1 MNFLAACFEIIADRV
16 VVPRLTLMAVLA
28 TCLFGQT
35 HAAADLGK
43 AVAAADLDPANCY
56 RVRDL
61 EIVQE
66 DVRFYLTA
74 GYLIFGKPV
83 NGAPITAVFSADTE
97 DGDAE
102 VLLLPPNRAER
113 RSLAGYTG
121 SPTLDEHFT
130 NAVFLFTEPQARGLA
145 EQIRAKGEAKS
156 SPETGALMKDQWSR
170 VVADLT
176 GSFESLFV
184 LDLISGPPPG
194 RGFFEA
200 IIQGKTLGNFDIGI
214 GGRAPEQVRA
224 GQLKTRDS
232 RDYFDTW
239 TSFVSQSQRASAPAP
254 PEEEIL
260 SYRTEA
266 TLDAALVLHCVTR
279 IHVRTTADSRL
290 VLPFDLSS
298 QMRPTAAKVDGAPA
312 EVYERDPLRETAVQ
326 RAENELVLVI
336 PPQPLAP
343 GSEHEIEIRHEGKVV
358 VDAGHQVYF
367 VGARGSWYPGR
378 GSQFSTY
385 DVTYRYPKNL
395 DLVSAG
401 QVTEDRTEDDMR
413 ITRRVTSS
421 RLRTL
426 GFNLGV
432 YQRKSL
438 ERGATQIEVFA
449 NSEVEDALRDRPAE
463 PPPPAPHP
471 PVIPNPRRPASTVTS
486 IDIPVPQVVN
496 PASQLTRVADDI
508 AAAFDFYRTRF
519 GEPPINRLE
528 VSPVPGRFGQ
538 GFGGMIYLS
547 TLSYLP
553 VSARPLSQMPEWQQL
568 FFGEFLRAHE
578 VAHQWW
584 GNIVTTDNY
593 RHEWL
598 MESLAN
604 YSALMFM
611 ESRDGPRT
619 MTGMLDEYRRQLMT
633 KGPDGRIAE
642 AEGPVVEGRRLEN
655 SNNPNAWSAVAYG
668 KGSWIIHMLRQRMG
682 DAAFVKM
689 LAELRRRYEWKTVDT
704 EEFRLLCAE
713 FLPPH
718 SADPKL
724 ENFFDQWVYGTG
736 IPALKLTYSVK
747 GKPGAWKLTGTITQS
762 DVPDNFSANVPVEI
776 QTGLGKKTVRLVETG
791 ADPATFSVPVAAANA
806 KAVLDPAGTILRR

>member
-1 MNFLAACFEIIADRV
+1 MVA
-16 VVPRLTLMAVLA
+16 PRLTVLAVLA
-28 TCLFGQT
+28 TGLFAQAHT
-35 HAAADLGK
+35 AADLSR
-43 AVAAADLDPANCY
+43 AVAGADLDAANCY

-61 EIVQE
+61 EIVE
-66 DVRFYLTA
+66 DNVRFYLTA
-74 GYLIFGKPV
+74 GFLIFGKPV
-83 NGAPITAVFSADTE
+83 NGAPVTAVFSADT
-97 DGDAE
+97 DAGDAE
-102 VLLLPPNRAER
+102 VLLLPPSRAER
-113 RSLAGYTG
+113 RSMADYTG

-130 NAVFLFTEPQARGLA
+130 NAVFLFTEPEARGLA
-145 EQIRAKGEAKS
+145 AQIRAKGEAKN
-156 SPETGALMKDQWSR
+156 SPEAGALMKDQWSH

-176 GSFESLFV
+176 GSFESLLV
-184 LDLISGPPPG
+184 LDLMSGPPAG

-214 GGRAPEQVRA
+214 GGRDPEQIRA
-224 GQLKTRDS
+224 GQLKTRD
-232 RDYFDTW
+232 RHEYFDTW
-239 TSFVSQSQRASAPAP
+239 TSFVSQSHSASTPAP

-279 IHVRTTADSRL
+279 IRVRATADSRL
-290 VLPFDLSS
+290 VMPFDLSAR
-298 QMRPTAAKVDGAPA
+298 MRATEAKVDGAPA
-312 EVYERDPLRETAVQ
+312 EVYERDALRETAIQ
-326 RAENELVLVI
+326 GAENELVLVI

-358 VDAGHQVYF
+358 IDAGHQVYF
-367 VGARGSWYPGR
+367 VDARGSWYPGR

-401 QVTEDRTEDDMR
+401 QVIQDRTEDDMR
-413 ITRRVTSS
+413 ITRRVTAG
-421 RLRTL
+421 RIRTL

-449 NSEVEDALRDRPAE
+449 NSEVEDALRDRQDE
-463 PPPPAPHP
+463 PETST
-471 PVIPNPRRPASTVTS
+471 PVSSSPRRPILAAGSV
-486 IDIPVPQVVN
+486 DIPVPNVVN
-496 PASQLTRVADDI
+496 PASQLAKVADDI

-538 GFGGMIYLS
+538 GFAGMIYLS

-553 VSARPLSQMPEWQQL
+553 VTARPLSQMPEWQQL

-584 GNIVTTDNY
+584 GNIVTSETY

-598 MESLAN
+598 MEALAN

-611 ESRDGPRT
+611 ESRDGPRM
-619 MTGMLDEYRRQLMT
+619 MTEMLDGYRRQLLT
-633 KGPDGRIAE
+633 KGPDGRITE

-668 KGSWIIHMLRQRMG
+668 KGSWIMHMLRQRMG
-682 DAAFVKM
+682 DAAFVRM
-689 LAELRRRYEWKTVDT
+689 LAELRRRYEWKAIDT

-718 SADPKL
+718 SPDPKL
-724 ENFFDQWVYGTG
+724 ENFFDEWVYGTG
-736 IPALKLTYSVK
+736 IPTLKLTYAVK
-747 GKPGAWKLTGTITQS
+747 GRPGAWKLNGTIAQS
-762 DVPDNFSANVPVEI
+762 DVPDDFSVTVPVEI
-776 QTGLGKKTVRLVETG
+776 QTGQGRKTVKTVETG
-791 ADPATFSVPVAAANA
+791 SDPVTFSVPVAAANA
-806 KAVLDPAGTILRR
+806 KAVIDPAATVLRR